1 MADGDIHKC
10 LICAQ
15 SKTED
20 NFFTFSD
27 EFTPKS
33 PPICHETECLQLAYN
48 AGLFYPRYMRD
59 VETMWDENPY
69 LHSENPLHIVFVA
82 INQKVMPRDS
92 DLPYVS
98 GVVGGR

>member
-1 MADGDIHKC
+1 MADDDIHKC

-20 NFFTFSD
+20 RFFTFTD
-27 EFTPKS
+27 EVHPKS
-33 PPICHETECLQLAYN
+33 PSICHETDCLQLAYN
-48 AGLFYPRYMRD
+48 AGLFNPRFMQD

-69 LHSENPLHIVFVA
+69 LHSENPLYIVFVA

-92 DLPYVS
+92 DLPYVY
-98 GVVGGR
+98 GFGGR